1 MSTRLRRPSAA
12 DLMGRMGITRG
23 TTAGRRPGALAASAL
38 AALLL
43 AGCTA
48 GSAGSGAAP
57 ASTSASPSA
66 DTADGL
72 TDPLAI
78 VTTPGTGEF
87 IAEDVQPALHE
98 SGTGPTTFE
107 VPQPESTVGSLQ
119 FFVTCASGE
128 YTVTMGG
135 FYSSGCSPDSA
146 NSAAIPIPQRDA
158 PLTVTVEVPE
168 GVAFRIVAVPV

>member
-1 MSTRLRRPSAA
+1 
-12 DLMGRMGITRG
+12 MGRIRITRG
-23 TTAGRRPGALAASAL
+23 TTAIRRRGALAASAL

-48 GSAGSGAAP
+48 GSPEPGAAP
-57 ASTSASPSA
+57 APTTASPSA
-66 DTADGL
+66 EPADGL
-72 TDPLAI
+72 TDPLVI

-98 SGTGPTTFE
+98 SGTGPATFE

-135 FYSSGCSPDSA
+135 FYSSGCSPDTA